1 MKNLRLI
8 PLLAPA
14 LLAGCLWQSEEPSS
28 GTIDGMTVNNNE
40 SSLSSRLSSRD
51 QEVAVQGAA
60 AKAAAPEK
68 TLTLTLV
75 AEIAP
80 PVVDGVA
87 LEATSVVMKANFAF
101 VSYASPGDDRFG
113 AIESIHLKAGKNA
126 VLRSQVLF
134 DDADISGI
142 FHDKDIYLAETSSDS
157 AFPSSAILER
167 VVEHGGKFV
176 LRPRERAAL
185 DGSGATS
192 VAVSGDRV
200 FVTTADSGGVH
211 VLSLS
216 GLTHL
221 DHAGAPGARWVD
233 ADGSRVAVVRGSG
246 RLELYSFGL
255 SLQNDWLFY
264 EPDSSRSKNTV
275 RLLGDKALIAA
286 GSGGVRVVNVST
298 GKTLGVAPVPASAG
312 AWGARAADARGDLIY
327 AAYGPS
333 GVYVYRASTSL
344 DSATGDADVSLTLMG
359 RLVLD
364 GVASANHVAFDGNTL
379 VVASGSGGVK
389 IISVRWR

>member
-40 SSLSSRLSSRD
+40 SSLSARLSSRD
-51 QEVAVQGAA
+51 QEVPVQGAA
-60 AKAAAPEK
+60 AKTAAPEK

-80 PVVDGVA
+80 PVVNGIA

-101 VSYASPGDDRFG
+101 VSYASPGDDRLG

-157 AFPSSAILER
+157 AFPSSALLER

-176 LRPRERAAL
+176 LRPRERVAL

-221 DHAGAPGARWVD
+221 DHVGAPGARWVD

-264 EPDSSRSKNTV
+264 QPDSSRSKNTV

-298 GKTLGVAPVPASAG
+298 GKTLGIAPVPASAG

-333 GVYVYRASTSL
+333 GVYVYRASSSL